1 MDADFPKPKYCGLAL
16 KVRPHRFRE
25 CRAPVQPRVPE
36 TPAGMHILSVL
47 YSPAFT
53 DEPPVRTLL
62 RFVAPLLIV
71 TPLAAQTADTA
82 AFGALV
88 WRNLGPQRGG
98 RSVAVAGSAAR
109 PLEYYMGTT
118 GGGVFK
124 TPDGGETWTPVS
136 DRYFGGT
143 IGAIAVSESN
153 PDIVY
158 VGGGE
163 FPIRGNV
170 SHGDGV
176 YKSTDAGRTWSY
188 IGLVETRQIAKI
200 RIHPRNPDIVYVA
213 ALGPVFGPSPNRGV
227 YKSTD
232 GGKSWNKILFRN
244 DTTGAIDLSMD
255 PSNPEVLYAGLW
267 TAWRKPWQLVS
278 GGSGSGILKSVD
290 GGRTWKELTR
300 NPGMPAGIIGNV
312 GVSVSPAN
320 PRRVYALIEADSGGV
335 FRSDDA
341 GDSWTRVNADRN
353 LRQRAWYYTRIY
365 ADPQDENLVYASNTG
380 FLRSRDGGKT
390 WQGTTAP
397 HGDSHDAW
405 IAPNNNQRMIE
416 SNDGGANVSTNGGRT
431 WTDQDY
437 PTAQF
442 YHVTTTNH
450 FPYRVCGAQQDNSTV
465 CMPSRPMFG
474 SDLADFYDA
483 GGGESGYIA
492 VRPDNP
498 DIMFA
503 GSYGGLLTR
512 KDTRSGI
519 ERNVNPWPLNPMGHD
534 AKDAKYRFQWTFPIV
549 ISPHDPNTVYVG
561 SSVIFKSTDEGG
573 SWTAISPD
581 LTRNDPATLGASGGP
596 ITKDQTSVE
605 YYGTVFTIAESPVEK
620 GVIWGGS
627 DDGLVQVTRD
637 GGATWTNVTPKDLPE
652 WARVSLIEASS
663 HAKGT
668 AYFAANRYQ
677 LNDYTPYLYK
687 TTDYGLTWTRI
698 TSGIAASEF
707 TRVIR
712 EDPVRAGLL
721 FAGTERGVWVSLD
734 DGAHWQRLQ
743 KNLPP
748 VPVHDLAIKEGD
760 LIAATHGRAFWILDD
775 ISALRQL
782 AAGVTDKEVQLFQP
796 RDAYRTT
803 FGGFFFGGGGGGG
816 AGAGG
821 AAAGLPPLTG
831 WDGAVVN
838 YWLKRPGQKVTL
850 EFLDAKGQVI
860 RKLSSEQDSTA
871 RADSL
876 RLAAERSGR
885 DSLSRRRADSL
896 AALGVLPGSIRPDT
910 TDPRAPQGGW
920 RYVPPP
926 RVPNRAGMNRFAWNL
941 RGEDAVGFTGMIF
954 WAGGTTG
961 PVIPSG
967 AYSVRL
973 TVGDQT
979 ATQTFNVLR
988 DPRAGASQADLDAQ
1002 FAFLVQVRDKTSEA
1016 NNAIRTIRNVKAQ
1029 LANRRARAG
1038 ARGITLD
1045 KLASALEAQ
1054 LSAVEEEIYQVKNR
1068 SGQDPLNYPIRLNNQ
1083 LAALAGVAG
1092 SAEARPTA
1100 QSYEVF
1106 KLLSAQLDTQ
1116 LKRLGDLLGGLAG
1129 VNAELT
1135 RLGLDKVMPS
1145 TAEIAAR

>member
-1 MDADFPKPKYCGLAL
+1 MSTPTRPFAAL
-16 KVRPHRFRE
+16 FLVIAVLPGSS
-25 CRAPVQPRVPE
+25 PVK
-36 TPAGMHILSVL
+36 
-47 YSPAFT
+47 
-53 DEPPVRTLL
+53 
-62 RFVAPLLIV
+62 
-71 TPLAAQTADTA
+71 AQTADTA
-82 AFGALV
+82 ALGALM

-109 PLEYYMGTT
+109 PQEYYMGTT

-124 TPDGGETWTPVS
+124 TTDGGENWTPVS

-188 IGLVETRQIAKI
+188 VGLVETRQIAKI

-213 ALGPVFGPSPNRGV
+213 ALGPVFGPSPDRGIF
-227 YKSTD
+227 KSTD
-232 GGKSWNKILFRN
+232 GGKSWNKVLFRN
-244 DTTGAIDLSMD
+244 DTTGAVDLSMD

-267 TAWRKPWQLVS
+267 TAYRKPWQLVS
-278 GGSGSGILKSVD
+278 GGSGSGILKTSD
-290 GGRTWKELTR
+290 GGRSWKELTR
-300 NPGMPAGIIGNV
+300 APGMPAGIIGNV

-335 FRSDDA
+335 YRSDDG
-341 GDSWTRVNADRN
+341 GDSWTRVNSDRN

-390 WQGTTAP
+390 WQGTSAP

-442 YHVTTTNH
+442 YHVTTTTH

-465 CMPSRPMFG
+465 CMPSRAVFG
-474 SDLADFYDA
+474 SDLQDFYDA

-549 ISPHDPNTVYVG
+549 ISPHDPNTLYVG

-581 LTRNDPATLGASGGP
+581 LTRHDPATLGASGGP

-605 YYGTVFTIAESPVEK
+605 YYATVFTIAESPLER

-627 DDGLVQVTRD
+627 DDGLIQVTRD
-637 GGATWTNVTPKDLPE
+637 AGATWANVTPKDLPE
-652 WARVSLIEASS
+652 WARFSMIEASA

-668 AYFAANRYQ
+668 AYFAANRFQ

-687 TTDYGLTWTRI
+687 TSDYGKSWTKI
-698 TSGIAASEF
+698 TTGIAASEF

-721 FAGTERGVWVSLD
+721 YAGTERGVWVSFD

-743 KNLPP
+743 RNLPP
-748 VPVHDLAIKEGD
+748 VPVHDLAVKEGD
-760 LIAATHGRAFWILDD
+760 LVAATHGRAFWILDD
-775 ISALRQL
+775 LSALRQY
-782 AAGVTDKEVQLFQP
+782 AAGLTDKELQLFKP
-796 RDAYRTT
+796 RDAYRATQ
-803 FGGFFFGGGGGGG
+803 GGFFPGGAPASG
-816 AGAGG
+816 AGAS
-821 AAAGLPPLTG
+821 AALPPLTG
-831 WDGAVVN
+831 WDGAVIN

-850 EFLDAKGQVI
+850 EFLDSKGQVI
-860 RKLSSEQDSTA
+860 RRFSSELDSLA

-876 RLAAERSGR
+876 RTAAERAGR
-885 DSLSRRRADSL
+885 DSVSRRRADSL
-896 AALGVLPGSIRPDT
+896 AALGVLPASVRPDT
-910 TDPRAPQGGW
+910 TDVRQQQGGW
-920 RYVPPP
+920 RYTPPP
-926 RVPNRAGMNRFAWNL
+926 RAPARAGMNRFSWNL
-941 RGEDAVGFTGMIF
+941 RSEDPVNFTGMIF
-954 WAGGTTG
+954 WAAGSVG

-967 AYSVRL
+967 SYSVRL
-973 TVGDQT
+973 TAGDQT
-979 ATQTFNVLR
+979 QTQSFNVLR
-988 DPRAGASQADLDAQ
+988 DPRQGATQADLDAQ
-1002 FAFLVQVRDKTSEA
+1002 YAFLVQVRDKTTEA
-1016 NNAIRTIRNVKAQ
+1016 NNAVRNIRNVRAQ
-1029 LANRRARAG
+1029 LTDRRAKAAG
-1038 ARGITLD
+1038 RGAALD
-1045 KLASALEAQ
+1045 RLAVALETQ
-1054 LSAVEEEIYQVKNR
+1054 LSAVEGEIYQVKNR
-1068 SGQDPLNYPIRLNNQ
+1068 SGQDPLNYPIKLNNQ
-1083 LAALAGVAG
+1083 LAALAGVAA

-1106 KLLSAQLDTQ
+1106 KQLSAALDLQLT
-1116 LKRLGDLLGGLAG
+1116 RLNELLGSGLAG
-1129 VNAELT
+1129 VNAELA
-1135 RLGLDKVMPS
+1135 RLGLEKITPS
-1145 TAEIAAR
+1145 TTELAPR